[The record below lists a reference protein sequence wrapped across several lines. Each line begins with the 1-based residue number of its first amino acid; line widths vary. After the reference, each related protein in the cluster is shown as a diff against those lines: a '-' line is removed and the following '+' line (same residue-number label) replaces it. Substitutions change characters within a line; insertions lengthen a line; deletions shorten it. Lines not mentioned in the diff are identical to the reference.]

1 MEKMVSFASSCLI
14 SILITMFLGTIEP
27 KREVEG
33 FLILFNSV
41 IFIHSWEGSTL
52 ATGTPASIDV
62 WIAVARL

>member
-1 MEKMVSFASSCLI
+1 
-14 SILITMFLGTIEP
+14 MFLGTIEP

-33 FLILFNSV
+33 FSV